1 MEASDPKVKAT
12 LQAMQSTQDSISQLQ
27 KTYQELAASLPEKYR
42 RPPKKQKPGER
53 TFKHP
58 LTGKV
63 RKY

>member
-1 MEASDPKVKAT
+1 MDTEDAKVKAT
-12 LQAMQSTQDSISQLQ
+12 LLAMQSTQDSIKQLQ
-27 KTYQELAASLPEKYR
+27 KTYAELAACLPEKYR
-42 RPPKKQKPGER
+42 RPRKKQKPGER